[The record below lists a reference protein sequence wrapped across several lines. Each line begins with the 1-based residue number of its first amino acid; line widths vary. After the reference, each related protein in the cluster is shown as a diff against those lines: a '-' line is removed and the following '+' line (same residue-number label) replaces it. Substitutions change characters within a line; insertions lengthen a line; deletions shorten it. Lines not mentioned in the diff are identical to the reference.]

1 MTDITRRAVLRNGL
15 VAAKGA
21 VWTAACLPL
30 IVTRGHA
37 ETVAAAASSAKTA
50 ARHGLAMHGDPLY
63 PADFAHYAS
72 VNPAA
77 PRGGRLVQ
85 GAVGAFDSLN
95 PFIVRGSPAPFV
107 RWNLVESLMARSPD
121 EAFTVYGLLARS
133 IETDDA
139 RAYVAFEIDERAR
152 FADGVPVTAADVL
165 FSFELLRTRG
175 RPNLRS
181 FYGKVAKAEATGE
194 RSVRFDF
201 AGADRELPLILG
213 LMPILAR
220 HATDP
225 ATFEQTSFKAPL
237 GSGPYEVA
245 AVRPGESVTLRRRAD
260 YWGDALPVNRGLYN
274 FNELRYDYYREVNG
288 LFEAFKRGLTD
299 IRFETDPG
307 RWSAGYDIPAVRDGR
322 ILREDIATRVPKPY
336 SALIFNMRRKPFDDV
351 RIRAGM
357 AELFDAEWANAKL
370 YFGLYRRCGSFFDG
384 SELSARGRPAS
395 ADERKLLAPYPDAV
409 LPEVMAG
416 SWQPPASDGSGRDRA
431 GLRRA
436 LEHFEAAGY
445 GLRAGRLVSRAD
457 GRPLAPEVLVGTYD
471 QERLAL
477 AWQRMLKRAGIEL
490 SIRLVDGAQFEARKM
505 NYDYDIVPYIWDQS
519 LSPGNEQ
526 SFYFGSAAADTPGT
540 RNFMGL
546 RSPAADAMIEALL
559 AARPREEFVTAVR
572 ALDRVLISARFSLPL
587 FHTPGEW
594 LARWRDVERPAT
606 LSLRGTLAETWW
618 QGERT
623 R

>member
-1 MTDITRRAVLRNGL
+1 
-15 VAAKGA
+15 
-21 VWTAACLPL
+21 
-30 IVTRGHA
+30 
-37 ETVAAAASSAKTA
+37 
-50 ARHGLAMHGDPLY
+50 MHGAPLY
-63 PADFAHYAS
+63 PADFSHYAS

-107 RWNLVESLMARSPD
+107 RWNIVESLMARSPD
-121 EAFTVYGLLARS
+121 EAFTVYALLARS

-139 RAYVAFEIDERAR
+139 RSYVAFELDERAR
-152 FADGVPVTAADVL
+152 FADGTPLTVADVI
-165 FSFELLRTRG
+165 FSFELLKARG
-175 RPNLRS
+175 RPNMRS
-181 FYGKVAKAEATGE
+181 YYAKVARAQAMGE
-194 RSVRFDF
+194 RLVRFDF

-220 HATDP
+220 HATDT
-225 ATFEQTSFKAPL
+225 ATFEQTSFRAPL
-237 GSGPYEVA
+237 GTGPYEVA
-245 AVRPGESVTLRRRAD
+245 TVRPGESVILRRRAD

-274 FNELRYDYYREVNG
+274 FAELRYDYYREVNG

-307 RWSAGYDIPAVRDGR
+307 RWSSGYDIPAVRDGR

-351 RIRAGM
+351 RVRAGM
-357 AELFDAEWANAKL
+357 MDLFDAEWANANL
-370 YFGLYRRCGSFFDG
+370 YFGLYQRNGSFFDG
-384 SELSARGRPAS
+384 SELSSRGRPAEP
-395 ADERKLLAPYPDAV
+395 AERALLAPFPDAV
-409 LPEVMAG
+409 LPQVMDG
-416 SWQPPASDGSGRDRA
+416 TWQPPASDGSGRDRA
-431 GLRRA
+431 RLKAA
-436 LEHFEAAGY
+436 LEHFEAGGY
-445 GLRAGRLVSRAD
+445 VLKGGRLVAAAD

-477 AWQRMLKRAGIEL
+477 SWQRMLKRAGIEL
-490 SIRLVDGAQFEARKM
+490 SIRLVDGAQFEARKT

-526 SFYFGSAAADTPGT
+526 AFYFGSDAAETPGT

-559 AARPREEFVTAVR
+559 AARSREAFVTAVR

-587 FHTPGEW
+587 FYTPGEW

-618 QGERT
+618 QGERK